1 MTIGSVLRSRLDQR
15 SDEALANR
23 AAMEAL
29 WDEVAEQMTS
39 VPTISG
45 QRYVDRHRK
54 RGKML
59 VRERIEALVDP
70 TTPFLELSPLA
81 GWGTDDAVGVG
92 VAMGIGVVEG
102 VQCAINGSDMTYKG
116 GSVNPTTHAKL
127 ERLFEIVD
135 EETLAGSTPRCTA
148 APATCPTWPS
158 TNSMRCG
165 SSGRSLPTSI
175 GRRWSPAQPNPPT
188 SRSTTQPMRAH
199 PPGDR
204 GGRLLPGH
212 RGAPRWRHRPRSWAF
227 RRSNTDHPAPFV
239 DLGAEAVGVGPVSP
253 LPSTVLEVQIEAGQ
267 QVSDG
272 DLLVT
277 LDAGD

>member
-1 MTIGSVLRSRLDQR
+1 MGRGRRAAGVGAHDQR
-15 SDEALANR
+15 TALR
-23 AAMEAL
+23 RPTPQ
-29 WDEVAEQMTS
+29 AEQD
-39 VPTISG
+39 PG
-45 QRYVDRHRK
+45 AGAHRVA
-54 RGKML
+54 GGPHHL
-59 VRERIEALVDP
+59 VHRAESAG
-70 TTPFLELSPLA
+70 

>member
-1 MTIGSVLRSRLDQR
+1 MGRGRRAAGVGAHDQR
-15 SDEALANR
+15 TALR
-23 AAMEAL
+23 RPTPQ
-29 WDEVAEQMTS
+29 AEQDPGAGAHRVAGGPHHLVHRAES
-39 VPTISG
+39 AGRLGHRRRCGSG
-45 QRYVDRHRK
+45 RRHGHRRGRGRAVRHQRLGHDLQGRVGQPDHARQAGAALRDRR
-54 RGKML
+54 RG
-59 VRERIEALVDP
+59 DP
-70 TTPFLELSPLA
+70 
-81 GWGTDDAVGVG
+81 G
-92 VAMGIGVVEG
+92 
-102 VQCAINGSDMTYKG
+102 
-116 GSVNPTTHAKL
+116 
-127 ERLFEIVD
+127 
-135 EETLAGSTPRCTA
+135 GSTPRCTA